1 MHHLI
6 RIGMLALGLTVF
18 AAAPAVAQDVSGTW
32 TAFVEL
38 DVGSGEPT
46 FVFKQD
52 GNTIT
57 GTYEGT
63 FGSAELMGTVDG
75 TAIEFLFGAEGAGK
89 AVYIGTIDGDTMK
102 GTCDYGEAGE
112 GTWEAE
118 RQ

>member
-1 MHHLI
+1 MTTLM
-6 RIGMLALGLTVF
+6 RIGALVLVLTALV
-18 AAAPAVAQDVSGTW
+18 AVPADAQDVSGTW

-52 GNTIT
+52 GSTIT

-63 FGSAELMGTVDG
+63 FGSAELMGTLNG
-75 TAIEFLFGAEGAGK
+75 NAIEFSFGAEGAGK
-89 AVYIGTIDGDTMK
+89 AVYTGTIDGDTMK
-102 GTCDYGEAGE
+102 GTCDYGEAGA